1 MGRQLV
7 GFDIGESTLK
17 MVHTSGREI
26 KTCVV
31 ADVPDNTVKN
41 GAIVSMDAMADFIR
55 ESARKNDIP
64 KANASVI
71 IPAITDTYK
80 VCDNAGYER
89 ATAYVQSAF

>member
-1 MGRQLV
+1 MSRQLV

-41 GAIVSMDAMADFIR
+41 GAIV
-55 ESARKNDIP
+55 
-64 KANASVI
+64 
-71 IPAITDTYK
+71 
-80 VCDNAGYER
+80 
-89 ATAYVQSAF
+89 